1 MEKNEFQKWMYA
13 LMPYNATIFFIGT
26 FIPLFILK
34 RGGNV
39 VDIGLATAFYNL
51 SLTIFSLIWG
61 MVIDRIESRKIL
73 LVSGIS
79 LMTIFILIIL
89 KIGDPINM
97 IIIYALLGISIAMIN
112 TPINILII
120 ETSSKSSLNSSYNNF
135 YWYSYIGGI
144 IGQLGGAIWINFLGL
159 ENSIYF
165 SILLSILTLGSFI
178 LLLKEPLITLERENI
193 LMNLKAFSYKLLQ
206 IPLFFIRIPRI
217 KDFIS
222 FFRSIKIFLE
232 RDFFIVMST
241 IILFFASAN
250 LFFTSYTPYLKNVG
264 LFDSEIFLLSTYIT
278 FVNTF
283 SSLLLRKM
291 KEGEELDIAK
301 KALYI
306 RFFGFF
312 LASTFSVFIQNR
324 LNFYTTL
331 ISFTFIGIA
340 YTLATIPLNVMLFK
354 TLRPEKKGEEI
365 GIFSSLN
372 GITIFIVS
380 FLSGLISKTLGYY
393 VTFYLATI
401 LIFIPIL
408 LLETLRK

>member
-1 MEKNEFQKWMYA
+1 MEKLELQKWMYA
-13 LMPYNATIFFIGT
+13 LIPYNATMFFLGT
-26 FIPLFILK
+26 FIPLIILE

-39 VDIGLATAFYNL
+39 VDVSLATAFYNL
-51 SLTIFSLIWG
+51 SLVIFSLIWG
-61 MVIDRIESRKIL
+61 IVIDKIESRKIL
-73 LVSGIS
+73 LVSGIT
-79 LMTIFILIIL
+79 LMTVFILTIL
-89 KIGDPINM
+89 KIENSINI

-120 ETSSKSSLNSSYNNF
+120 ETSSKSSLNVSYNNF

-165 SILLSILTLGSFI
+165 PIILSILALGGFI
-178 LLLKEPLITLERENI
+178 LLLKEPLITLERESI
-193 LMNLKAFSYKLLQ
+193 LMNLKAFSYRLLQ
-206 IPLFFIRIPRI
+206 IPLFFIRIPRV
-217 KDFIS
+217 KDFIAL
-222 FFRSIKIFLE
+222 FRSIRIFLE

-264 LFDSEIFLLSTYIT
+264 LLDSEIFLLNTYIT
-278 FVNTF
+278 IVNTF
-283 SSLLLRKM
+283 SSLFLRKM
-291 KEGEELDIAK
+291 KEGEEIDIAK

-312 LASTFSVFIQNR
+312 LASTFSFFIRNR
-324 LNFYTTL
+324 FNFYTTL

-340 YTLATIPLNVMLFK
+340 YTLVTIPLNIMLFK

-408 LLETLRK
+408 LLEILRR

>member
-1 MEKNEFQKWMYA
+1 MEKKESQKWMYA

-79 LMTIFILIIL
+79 LMTILILIIL
-89 KIGDPINM
+89 KAGNPTN
-97 IIIYALLGISIAMIN
+97 IIMVYALLGISIAMIN

-217 KDFIS
+217 KDFVS

>member
-1 MEKNEFQKWMYA
+1 MEKNEFKKWMYA

-34 RGGNV
+34 CGGNV

-89 KIGDPINM
+89 KAGNPTN
-97 IIIYALLGISIAMIN
+97 IIMIYALLGISIAMIN

-165 SILLSILTLGSFI
+165 SILLSILALGSFI

-278 FVNTF
+278 IVNTF

-354 TLRPEKKGEEI
+354 TLQPEKKGEEI

-372 GITIFIVS
+372 GITIFITS

-401 LIFIPIL
+401 LIFIPIIL
-408 LLETLRK
+408 LQYIQ

>member
-1 MEKNEFQKWMYA
+1 MEKKESQKWMYA

-39 VDIGLATAFYNL
+39 VDIGLATAFYNF

-79 LMTIFILIIL
+79 LMTILILIIL
-89 KIGDPINM
+89 KAGNPTN
-97 IIIYALLGISIAMIN
+97 IIMVYALLGISIAMIN

-217 KDFIS
+217 KDFVS

>member
-1 MEKNEFQKWMYA
+1 MEKKESQKWMYA

-73 LVSGIS
+73 LFSGIS
-79 LMTIFILIIL
+79 LMTILILIIL
-89 KIGDPINM
+89 KAGNPTN
-97 IIIYALLGISIAMIN
+97 IIMVYALLGISIAMIN

-144 IGQLGGAIWINFLGL
+144 IGQFGGAIWINFLGL

-217 KDFIS
+217 KDFVS

>member
-1 MEKNEFQKWMYA
+1 MEKNESQKWMYA

-79 LMTIFILIIL
+79 LMTILILIIL
-89 KIGDPINM
+89 KAGNPTN
-97 IIIYALLGISIAMIN
+97 IIMVYALLGISIAMIN

-217 KDFIS
+217 KDFVS